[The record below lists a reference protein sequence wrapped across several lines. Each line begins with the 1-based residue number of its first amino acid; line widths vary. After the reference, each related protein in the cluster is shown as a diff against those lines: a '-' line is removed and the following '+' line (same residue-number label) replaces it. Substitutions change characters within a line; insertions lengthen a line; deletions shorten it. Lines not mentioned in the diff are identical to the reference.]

1 MSKIRLHGSS
11 SGYMEIAPPAAGS
24 SATVTLPNSAGEI
37 LLSDGSAASLTQIPA
52 ANIVGLATAGFERSG
67 GFGGGKVLQIQ
78 QTVKTDTASE
88 SVSSGVPTST
98 IFLPVNIT
106 PASAS
111 NKILIM
117 VTANLSDNGT
127 CAIII
132 QKDGSALSGAT
143 GDAAGNRERTTASTL
158 ITSDNQLQTVNA
170 TYLDTAGTTSQI
182 TYGFKL
188 FVQDNNTSTIYLN
201 RMVNS
206 YDYAYGFRSP
216 SMIQV
221 MEIAA

>member
-1 MSKIRLHGSS
+1 MSRLITNAIRST
-11 SGYMEIAPPAAGS
+11 
-24 SATVTLPNSAGEI
+24 SASADAI
-37 LLSDGSAASLTQIPA
+37 TMDGSGNVTFPA
-52 ANIVGLATAGFERSG
+52 NATCSG
-67 GFGGGKVLQIQ
+67 TATGFGGGKLLQVQ
-78 QTVKTDTASE
+78 QTVKTDTTSE

-111 NKILIM
+111 NKILIT
-117 VTANLSDNGT
+117 VTANVSDHGIVALILQKNGSNLD
-127 CAIII
+127 A
-132 QKDGSALSGAT
+132 AT
-143 GDAAGNRERTTASTL
+143 GDAAGSRERTTASTYM
-158 ITSDNQLQTVNA
+158 TSDSHLCTINA
-170 TYLDTAGTTSQI
+170 TYLDTAGSTSQI

-201 RMVNS
+201 RMVSS
-206 YDYAYGFRSP
+206 YDYVYGYRSP

>member
-1 MSKIRLHGSS
+1 MSRLITNAIRST
-11 SGYMEIAPPAAGS
+11 
-24 SATVTLPNSAGEI
+24 SASADAI
-37 LLSDGSAASLTQIPA
+37 TMDGSGNVTFPA
-52 ANIVGLATAGFERSG
+52 NATCSG
-67 GFGGGKVLQIQ
+67 TATGFGGGKLLQVQ
-78 QTVKTDTASE
+78 QTVKTDTTSE

-117 VTANLSDNGT
+117 VSASVSDHGNVAMILQKNGSNLD
-127 CAIII
+127 
-132 QKDGSALSGAT
+132 GAT
-143 GDAAGNRERTTASTL
+143 GDAAGSRERTTASTYMAADTHL
-158 ITSDNQLQTVNA
+158 STIHA
-170 TYLDTAGTTSQI
+170 TYLDTAGSTSQI

-201 RMVNS
+201 RMVSS
-206 YDYAYGFRSP
+206 YDYVYGYRNA

>member
-1 MSKIRLHGSS
+1 MTSRLVVNSVRHTGASADAITLDA
-11 SGYMEIAPPAAGS
+11 SGNVTFPAN
-24 SATVTLPNSAGEI
+24 ATCSGT
-37 LLSDGSAASLTQIPA
+37 
-52 ANIVGLATAGFERSG
+52 AT

-98 IFLPVNIT
+98 IYLPVNIT

-117 VTANLSDNGT
+117 VSASVSDHGNV
-127 CAIII
+127 AIIL
-132 QKDGSALSGAT
+132 QKNGSNLDAAT
-143 GDAAGNRERTTASTL
+143 GDAAGSRERTTASTYM
-158 ITSDNQLQTVNA
+158 TSDSHMCTINA

-206 YDYAYGFRSP
+206 YDYVYGFRSP

-221 MEIAA
+221 IEFSA

>member
-1 MSKIRLHGSS
+1 MSRLITNAIRST
-11 SGYMEIAPPAAGS
+11 
-24 SATVTLPNSAGEI
+24 SASADAI
-37 LLSDGSAASLTQIPA
+37 TMDGSGNVTFPA
-52 ANIVGLATAGFERSG
+52 NATCSG
-67 GFGGGKVLQIQ
+67 TATGFGGGKLLQVQ
-78 QTVKTDTASE
+78 QTVKTDTTSE

-111 NKILIM
+111 NKILIT
-117 VTANLSDNGT
+117 VTANVSDHGIVALILQKNGSNLD
-127 CAIII
+127 A
-132 QKDGSALSGAT
+132 AT
-143 GDAAGNRERTTASTL
+143 GDAAGSRERTTASTYM
-158 ITSDNQLQTVNA
+158 TSDSHMCTINA

-206 YDYAYGFRSP
+206 YDYVYGYRSP

>member
-1 MSKIRLHGSS
+1 MSRLITNAIRST
-11 SGYMEIAPPAAGS
+11 
-24 SATVTLPNSAGEI
+24 SASADAI
-37 LLSDGSAASLTQIPA
+37 TMDGSGNVTFPA
-52 ANIVGLATAGFERSG
+52 NATCSG
-67 GFGGGKVLQIQ
+67 TATGFGGGKLLQVQ
-78 QTVKTDTASE
+78 QTVKTDTASTT
-88 SVSSGVPTST
+88 VASGVPSST

-111 NKILIM
+111 NKILIT
-117 VTANLSDNGT
+117 VTASVSDHGIVALILQKNGSNLD
-127 CAIII
+127 
-132 QKDGSALSGAT
+132 GAT
-143 GDAAGNRERTTASTL
+143 GDAAGSRERTTASTYM
-158 ITSDNQLQTVNA
+158 TSDSHMCTINA

-206 YDYAYGFRSP
+206 YDYVYGSRSP

>member
-1 MSKIRLHGSS
+1 M
-11 SGYMEIAPPAAGS
+11 
-24 SATVTLPNSAGEI
+24 
-37 LLSDGSAASLTQIPA
+37 DGSGNVTFPA
-52 ANIVGLATAGFERSG
+52 NATCSG
-67 GFGGGKVLQIQ
+67 TATGFGGGKLLQVQ
-78 QTVKTDTASE
+78 QTVKTDTTSE

-111 NKILIM
+111 NKILIT
-117 VTANLSDNGT
+117 VTANVSDHGIVALILQKNGSNLD
-127 CAIII
+127 A
-132 QKDGSALSGAT
+132 AT
-143 GDAAGNRERTTASTL
+143 GDAAGSRERTTASTYM
-158 ITSDNQLQTVNA
+158 TSDSHMCTINA
-170 TYLDTAGTTSQI
+170 TYLDTAGSTSQI

-206 YDYAYGFRSP
+206 YDYVYGYRSP